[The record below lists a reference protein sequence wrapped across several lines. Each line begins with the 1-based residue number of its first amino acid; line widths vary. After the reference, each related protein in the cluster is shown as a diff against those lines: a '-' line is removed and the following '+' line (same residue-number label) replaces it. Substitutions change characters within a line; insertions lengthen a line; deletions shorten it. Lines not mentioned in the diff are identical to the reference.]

1 MSKKIKIPRD
11 LRQLLEDE
19 TRGRKKMSAI
29 KRRDIRKLYRWNIL
43 EIQLIEEAARIS
55 GKTASS
61 LIRKSTLD
69 VCRNI
74 ILNEELKEDK
84 KS

>member
-69 VCRNI
+69 FCRNI
-74 ILNEELKEDK
+74 VLNEELKEDK